1 MQSDWS
7 YLTDSGN
14 FLNKTKNLSCLPDS
28 AILVATDI
36 VGLYPTIPLEASLKT
51 LREALKKENEKSIP
65 KEDLVNITEFVLKNN
80 FF

>member
-7 YLTDSGN
+7 YLKDSGN

-36 VGLYPTIPLEASLKT
+36 VGLYPTIPHEASLKT